1 MTVVSPSQSFESAV
15 TRRKLL
21 SIVEAAEYLSTS
33 VRFVRDR
40 RADGQVPAV
49 KLGGL
54 LRFDP
59 EDLDQYIEASRE
71 VPTLGSGSGSSPA
84 Q

>member
-59 EDLDQYIEASRE
+59 EDLDRYLNMCRE
-71 VPTLGSGSGSSPA
+71 LPAHCGGSVSSPP